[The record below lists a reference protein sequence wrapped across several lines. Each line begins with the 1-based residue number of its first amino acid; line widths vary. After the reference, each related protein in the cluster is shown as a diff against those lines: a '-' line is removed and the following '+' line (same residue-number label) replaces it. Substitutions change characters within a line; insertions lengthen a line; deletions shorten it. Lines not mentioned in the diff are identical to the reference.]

1 MELTLIFERA
11 AAQHPQHYGL
21 GKRLVARAERVAWA
35 AGLRRVAII
44 SGVGVR
50 RYYEKLGYSL
60 QGVGQYMIKELS
72 GDSLPPWEDAVSAPR
87 SKDEI
92 SEAMLRRECVEQEA
106 LHPGGAG
113 AAGRFGE
120 GRRWRRKGRGSGGG
134 GRRCEEA
141 EEGGNEQAYSETR
154 PSRLVW
160 CLPLLPWFPWL
171 EKRKME

>member
-1 MELTLIFERA
+1 MRVDVAFSFGFGVADRA
-11 AAQHPQHYGL
+11 DPDLRSQRPQHYGL

-60 QGVGQYMIKELS
+60 EGVGQYMVKELS
-72 GDSLPPWEDAVSAPR
+72 SDSMLESEDAVTSPR

-92 SEAMLRRECVEQEA
+92 SEAMLQRERVEQEA

-120 GRRWRRKGRGSGGG
+120 GRRWRRKNRGSSGGG
-134 GRRCEEA
+134 KRG
-141 EEGGNEQAYSETR
+141 EEGGGKEGA
-154 PSRLVW
+154 
-160 CLPLLPWFPWL
+160 
-171 EKRKME
+171 